1 MNAER
6 ADANAERADANAE
19 KEVKMFDNKEI
30 KGAMTIRLDEEY
42 PEYPS
47 FEEGIRRAPDR
58 GFRLT
63 KSQAKIALKNALRYV
78 PEELHEKLAP
88 EFMEELVTYGR
99 VYAYRYR
106 PGGRIY
112 GKPVQEYKGKCLAGK
127 AFQVMIDN
135 NLDFDVA
142 LYPYEL
148 VTYGETGSV
157 CQNWLQYRLIKKY
170 LEELTE
176 EQTLVVES
184 GNPLGL
190 FPSKPDAPRVI
201 ITNAMMIGEYDNLQ
215 DWEVA
220 EEMGVAN
227 YGQMTAGGWMYI
239 GPQGIVHGTFNTIL
253 NAGRKFL
260 GIGEREDL
268 AGHVFVSSGLG
279 GMSGAQPKAANIA
292 NAVGIFAEVDKSRI
306 ETRHN
311 QGWVDIVKTDVK
323 EVFALAKEKAEKKE
337 SISIAYHGNVV
348 DLLEEAVKQDFHID
362 LLSDQTSCHNV
373 YDGGYCPA
381 GISFEGRTELLHS
394 NREEFRKQVDLT
406 LRRHY
411 EAIKTLTER
420 GSYFFDYGNSFMKA
434 MYDSGIK
441 EISKNGVDDKE
452 GFIWPSYVEDIMGPV
467 LFDYGYGPFRWV
479 CLSGRPED
487 LEATDKAAMDTI
499 DPDRRAQDRDNWIW
513 IRDAGKNKM
522 VVGTQAR
529 ILYQDAEGRRDI
541 ALAFNKLVREG
552 KCGPIMMGRDHHDVS
567 GTDSPFRETS
577 NIKDGSNVMAD
588 MAIQCY
594 AGNAARGM
602 SLCALHNGGGVGIG
616 KAVNGGFGLLLDGSE
631 RTDEIIKS
639 AIMWDVM
646 GGVARRSW
654 ARNENALSTAAEYN
668 RKYKGKG
675 HITLPFIP
683 KQDLVDNVI
692 EKFMDR

>member
-1 MNAER
+1 
-6 ADANAERADANAE
+6 
-19 KEVKMFDNKEI
+19 MFDNKEI

-311 QGWVDIVKTDVK
+311 QGWVDVVKTDVK

-394 NREEFRKQVDLT
+394 DREEFRKQVDLT

-631 RTDEIIKS
+631 RIDEIIKS